1 MFGRPRLALALLLLL
16 GISRARVASTTPHDF
31 EAWDTTIAFV
41 SLEESK
47 RYQLFLEAQ
56 PRLGDDWQRMA
67 SVLVRTALVYNA
79 TSNLSLFAG
88 YAWFPTFYDSNY
100 HRTYRDEQRL
110 WQQLLYSHDLWSISW
125 QHRLRQEQRWIEHTD
140 GVSNRSRYMLRGS
153 LPLNTQKSFGL
164 TAFDE
169 IMVNL
174 NGVEG
179 GPWSGYDRNRVFVGP
194 FWQVGD
200 ARYEIGYLGEHAK
213 RFGDDERWVNA
224 VAAITILNF

>member
-1 MFGRPRLALALLLLL
+1 
-16 GISRARVASTTPHDF
+16 
-31 EAWDTTIAFV
+31 
-41 SLEESK
+41 
-47 RYQLFLEAQ
+47 
-56 PRLGDDWQRMA
+56 
-67 SVLVRTALVYNA
+67 
-79 TSNLSLFAG
+79 
-88 YAWFPTFYDSNY
+88 
-100 HRTYRDEQRL
+100 
-110 WQQLLYSHDLWSISW
+110 
-125 QHRLRQEQRWIEHTD
+125 
-140 GVSNRSRYMLRGS
+140 MLRGS

-200 ARYEIGYLGEHAK
+200 ARYEVGYLGEHTK

-224 VAAITILNF
+224 VAVTTILKF